1 MRTCGKTLA
10 DDDLRDAIKDCGMGT
25 VATRA
30 AIIESIIKS
39 GYVRRS
45 GNFLVPTDDGK
56 FQPRLKPHP

>member
-1 MRTCGKTLA
+1 
-10 DDDLRDAIKDCGMGT
+10 MGT

-45 GNFLVPTDDGK
+45 GKFLVPTDDGK
-56 FQPRLKPHP
+56 LLIELVPTTIKAPS